1 MTEKN
6 KTQSCLGQNICI
18 DDSYAIDIIF
28 KSIRYFILFIP
39 LIIGMTIGAIY
50 GKKWNEDKYKNLK
63 KPEYNP
69 PNYVFG
75 IVWPI
80 LYLLIGG
87 IYSYALYD
95 SKCIPDSIS
104 KCAKIIYYKDFKYWI
119 IPTLALIF
127 NFLYIPVF
135 FGENGLFNGEH
146 KSYDNLG
153 RLILFQ
159 NYSKN
164 KLHGQ
169 KIEYIPD
176 KIFKSLSIKDK
187 QNMNIYNCSLYDT
200 IRKISIDS
208 LAYLGIILNIGR
220 STIKYG
226 YITGVVNGFVIII
239 LSLIF
244 AVLTLVQF
252 IMQSNYYKYT
262 KTLAIIALVPYI
274 LWLSF
279 ASYLSYNIYILN

>member
-1 MTEKN
+1 MKSK
-6 KTQSCLGQNICI
+6 KTQSCLGQNICV

-104 KCAKIIYYKDFKYWI
+104 KCAKFIYYKDFKYWI

-135 FGENGLFNGEH
+135 FGENGLF
-146 KSYDNLG
+146 
-153 RLILFQ
+153 
-159 NYSKN
+159 
-164 KLHGQ
+164 
-169 KIEYIPD
+169 
-176 KIFKSLSIKDK
+176 
-187 QNMNIYNCSLYDT
+187 
-200 IRKISIDS
+200 
-208 LAYLGIILNIGR
+208 
-220 STIKYG
+220 
-226 YITGVVNGFVIII
+226 NGFVIII

>member
-1 MTEKN
+1 MTAKN
-6 KTQSCLGQNICI
+6 KTQSCLGQNICV

-50 GKKWNEDKYKNLK
+50 GKKWNDDKYKNLK

-135 FGENGLFNGEH
+135 FGENGLFNG
-146 KSYDNLG
+146 
-153 RLILFQ
+153 
-159 NYSKN
+159 
-164 KLHGQ
+164 
-169 KIEYIPD
+169 
-176 KIFKSLSIKDK
+176 
-187 QNMNIYNCSLYDT
+187 
-200 IRKISIDS
+200 
-208 LAYLGIILNIGR
+208 
-220 STIKYG
+220 
-226 YITGVVNGFVIII
+226 FVIII

-262 KTLAIIALVPYI
+262 KILAIIALVPYI

>member
-1 MTEKN
+1 MTAKN
-6 KTQSCLGQNICI
+6 KTQSCLGQNICV

-135 FGENGLFNGEH
+135 FGENGLFNG
-146 KSYDNLG
+146 
-153 RLILFQ
+153 
-159 NYSKN
+159 
-164 KLHGQ
+164 
-169 KIEYIPD
+169 
-176 KIFKSLSIKDK
+176 
-187 QNMNIYNCSLYDT
+187 
-200 IRKISIDS
+200 
-208 LAYLGIILNIGR
+208 
-220 STIKYG
+220 
-226 YITGVVNGFVIII
+226 FVIII

-274 LWLSF
+274 LCLSF

>member
-1 MTEKN
+1 MKSK
-6 KTQSCLGQNICI
+6 KTQSCLGQNICV

-50 GKKWNEDKYKNLK
+50 GKKWNDDKYKNLK

-135 FGENGLFNGEH
+135 FGENGLFNG
-146 KSYDNLG
+146 
-153 RLILFQ
+153 
-159 NYSKN
+159 
-164 KLHGQ
+164 
-169 KIEYIPD
+169 
-176 KIFKSLSIKDK
+176 
-187 QNMNIYNCSLYDT
+187 
-200 IRKISIDS
+200 
-208 LAYLGIILNIGR
+208 
-220 STIKYG
+220 
-226 YITGVVNGFVIII
+226 FVIII

>member
-1 MTEKN
+1 MTAKN
-6 KTQSCLGQNICI
+6 KTQSCLGQNICV
-18 DDSYAIDIIF
+18 DDSYVIDIIF

-50 GKKWNEDKYKNLK
+50 GKKWNDDKYKNLK

-87 IYSYALYD
+87 IYSYTLYD

-135 FGENGLFNGEH
+135 FGENGLF
-146 KSYDNLG
+146 
-153 RLILFQ
+153 
-159 NYSKN
+159 
-164 KLHGQ
+164 
-169 KIEYIPD
+169 
-176 KIFKSLSIKDK
+176 
-187 QNMNIYNCSLYDT
+187 
-200 IRKISIDS
+200 
-208 LAYLGIILNIGR
+208 
-220 STIKYG
+220 
-226 YITGVVNGFVIII
+226 NGFVIII

>member
-1 MTEKN
+1 MTAKN
-6 KTQSCLGQNICI
+6 KTQSCLGQNICV

-135 FGENGLFNGEH
+135 FGENGLFNG
-146 KSYDNLG
+146 
-153 RLILFQ
+153 
-159 NYSKN
+159 
-164 KLHGQ
+164 
-169 KIEYIPD
+169 
-176 KIFKSLSIKDK
+176 
-187 QNMNIYNCSLYDT
+187 
-200 IRKISIDS
+200 
-208 LAYLGIILNIGR
+208 
-220 STIKYG
+220 
-226 YITGVVNGFVIII
+226 FVIII

-274 LWLSF
+274 LCLSF
-279 ASYLSYNIYILN
+279 ASYLSYIIYILN

>member
-18 DDSYAIDIIF
+18 DNSYAIDIIF
-28 KSIRYFILFIP
+28 KLIRYIILFIP

-63 KPEYNP
+63 KPKYNP

-135 FGENGLFNGEH
+135 FGENGLFNG
-146 KSYDNLG
+146 
-153 RLILFQ
+153 
-159 NYSKN
+159 
-164 KLHGQ
+164 
-169 KIEYIPD
+169 
-176 KIFKSLSIKDK
+176 
-187 QNMNIYNCSLYDT
+187 
-200 IRKISIDS
+200 
-208 LAYLGIILNIGR
+208 
-220 STIKYG
+220 
-226 YITGVVNGFVIII
+226 FVIII

>member
-1 MTEKN
+1 MTAKN
-6 KTQSCLGQNICI
+6 KTQSCLGQNICV

-50 GKKWNEDKYKNLK
+50 GKKWNDDKYKNLK

-135 FGENGLFNGEH
+135 FGENGLFNG
-146 KSYDNLG
+146 
-153 RLILFQ
+153 
-159 NYSKN
+159 
-164 KLHGQ
+164 
-169 KIEYIPD
+169 
-176 KIFKSLSIKDK
+176 
-187 QNMNIYNCSLYDT
+187 
-200 IRKISIDS
+200 
-208 LAYLGIILNIGR
+208 
-220 STIKYG
+220 
-226 YITGVVNGFVIII
+226 FVIII

>member
-1 MTEKN
+1 MKAKN
-6 KTQSCLGQNICI
+6 KTQSCLGQNICV

-50 GKKWNEDKYKNLK
+50 GKKWNDDKYKNLK

-135 FGENGLFNGEH
+135 FGENGLFNG
-146 KSYDNLG
+146 
-153 RLILFQ
+153 
-159 NYSKN
+159 
-164 KLHGQ
+164 
-169 KIEYIPD
+169 
-176 KIFKSLSIKDK
+176 
-187 QNMNIYNCSLYDT
+187 
-200 IRKISIDS
+200 
-208 LAYLGIILNIGR
+208 
-220 STIKYG
+220 
-226 YITGVVNGFVIII
+226 FVIII